1 MMTRILSPESAVGI
15 PEAALAPSPAVLAG
29 KRLAV
34 LDNRKPH
41 ARLLMET
48 MARRIAER
56 TNAEV
61 ALVTAKATA
70 ATPAEP
76 DILRQ
81 LEAADLVITG
91 SAD

>member
-1 MMTRILSPESAVGI
+1 MTRILSPESPIGI
-15 PEAALAPSPAVLAG
+15 PQASLAASPTVLAG
-29 KRLAV
+29 RRIAV

-48 MARRIAER
+48 MARRVAER
-56 TNAEV
+56 TNAELV
-61 ALVTAKATA
+61 LVTSKATA

-76 DILRQ
+76 EILQQ
-81 LEAADLVITG
+81 LAASDLVITG

>member
-1 MMTRILSPESAVGI
+1 MTRILSPESPIGI
-15 PEAALAPSPAVLAG
+15 PVASLARAPAVLAG
-29 KRLAV
+29 QRIAV

-48 MARRIAER
+48 MARRVAER
-56 TNAEV
+56 TNAE
-61 ALVTAKATA
+61 LTIVTSKATA

-76 DILRQ
+76 EILQQ